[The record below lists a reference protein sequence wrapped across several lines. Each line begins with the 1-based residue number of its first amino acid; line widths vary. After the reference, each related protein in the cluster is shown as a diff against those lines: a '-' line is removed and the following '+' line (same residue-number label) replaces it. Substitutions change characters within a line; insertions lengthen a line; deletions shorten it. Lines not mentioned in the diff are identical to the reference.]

1 MAGEVSAG
9 GVSADDVTLRPAF
22 GRVLTIATVLIAAG
36 AVASVGFTQN
46 ATATAEVAGI
56 AILVAYLCWLLFW
69 QPSVRIRDQ
78 GVRLE
83 NVTRTID
90 IPWSAIQRIDTRW
103 ALELTTERG
112 AYSAWAAPAPGR
124 STAAR
129 VHASD
134 VRNLP
139 ESTYVARTVRPGDV
153 PRTPSG
159 DAAAIIRM
167 RGEAQRD
174 SGGPAGTA
182 GPRESPVVRVHFVR
196 LAVLAALVVGT
207 VVLTLV

>member
-1 MAGEVSAG
+1 MAGMESAT
-9 GVSADDVTLRPAF
+9 DVTLRSVF
-22 GRVLTIATVLIAAG
+22 GRVLTIAT
-36 AVASVGFTQN
+36 
-46 ATATAEVAGI
+46 AGI
-56 AILVAYLCWLLFW
+56 AAAALVSVAMSGDAAATADVAGVAVLVAYVCWLLFW
-69 QPSVRIRDQ
+69 QPSVRVGDD

-90 IPWSAIQRIDTRW
+90 IPWSAIQRIDTRF
-103 ALELTTERG
+103 ALEITTERG

-129 VHASD
+129 VHADD

-167 RGEAQRD
+167 RWEALRD
-174 SGGPAGTA
+174 SRGAA
-182 GPRESPVVRVHFVR
+182 DSAAPRESPVVRFHVVR
-196 LAVLAALVVGT
+196 LSVLAALLLGT
-207 VVLTLV
+207 GVLALV

>member
-1 MAGEVSAG
+1 MAGEGSA
-9 GVSADDVTLRPAF
+9 ADVTLRSVF
-22 GRVLTIATVLIAAG
+22 GRVLTIAT
-36 AVASVGFTQN
+36 
-46 ATATAEVAGI
+46 AGI
-56 AILVAYLCWLLFW
+56 AAAALGSVAMSGDAAATADVAGVAVLVAYVCWLLFW
-69 QPSVRIRDQ
+69 QPSVRVGDD

-90 IPWSAIQRIDTRW
+90 IPWSAIQRVDTRF
-103 ALELTTERG
+103 ALEITTERG

-124 STAAR
+124 STAGR
-129 VHASD
+129 VHADD

-167 RGEAQRD
+167 RWEALRD
-174 SGGPAGTA
+174 SPGAEAAAPGK
-182 GPRESPVVRVHFVR
+182 SPVVRFHVVR
-196 LAVLAALVVGT
+196 LSVLAALALAAG
-207 VVLTLV
+207 LLALV